1 MPDLHKQSNDGDGPL
16 QKPKPQPPNLLNPS
30 ALIPNPQRRKHWAKQ
45 YRTEI
50 AASSS
55 SLLSTF
61 AAHFADCVRH
71 TFKTEGFKGFW
82 RGM

>member
-1 MPDLHKQSNDGDGPL
+1 MPDLPKQDSHGKGPI
-16 QKPKPQPPNLLNPS
+16 QTPRAQAPIHS
-30 ALIPNPQRRKHWAKQ
+30 AAALIPNSPRRKHWAKQ

-61 AAHFADCVRH
+61 AAVP
-71 TFKTEGFKGFW
+71 
-82 RGM
+82 